1 MNLRWPFRCL
11 PHWLWQSL
19 LVSAIMFAPVWGQ
32 IHKTIHGAKSSV
44 VTEHHIFSEHEE
56 GSAVCQALDHLGSGD
71 VLAVI
76 EFQAQKFA
84 VPSQIAWTLVQSI
97 EFETSSTFLA
107 RAPPQSFDV

>member
-11 PHWLWQSL
+11 PHRLWQSL
-19 LVSAIMFAPVWGQ
+19 LVSAIMFAPIWGQ
-32 IHKTIHGAKSSV
+32 VHKTIHGAKSCV

-107 RAPPQSFDV
+107 RAPPESFDV